1 MKSFSKKILA
11 SSVGLLMMGG
21 GCLQLTFAEVVSVLP
36 ALKSEAQAQ
45 QGYADGKLAKDANL
59 GALGNKSVIDTPFSV
74 TTYTAKT
81 IIDSQAATV
90 SEVLKNDP
98 SIRETTNSGHLNENV
113 QIRGFFVGFEDYNI
127 NGLYGMAPTGRIP
140 TDIIDSVTVL
150 KGPNAL
156 VAGMAPAGGVGGVV
170 MAQTKRAKQD
180 LTRVSASYEDD
191 GYYKSGFDVARRL
204 GDNNEFGVRVSS
216 SYGQGEHIV
225 EGMDD
230 TNATGVVA
238 LDYTTDKLKLNFDAY
253 AVRDKRDNGSPVMVS
268 MGTIGKVI
276 DAPSGDSNF
285 FQNIHGEQNSQY
297 VGASG
302 EYKFSPD
309 LKVFAGAGYNEK
321 EYAGHIFGTRM
332 IVTNAATGAA
342 SSQYYRVGYQEHAV
356 AANLGLEGKLE
367 TGAIQHTLGLRADYL
382 TRNYWQHYNNRAS
395 GFILPTNGFTTNL
408 YDPSVGAS
416 GQMPTAKPYIGPYAD
431 NRYVSYTLTD
441 QMSMLDDKLQVI
453 LGVRY
458 QDISTESLV
467 PYSRSTYNSDKV
479 SPSLGIVLKPFGE
492 DLSLYASYVEGLS
505 EGKTVDSTLN
515 DVNKGKTFAPYQTK
529 QYEVGTKYQTGSWL
543 NTLALYQIEKPDTMV
558 TVFAQ
563 ADVNGNTQI
572 TTDDAKTRSRGIELS
587 TAGQLTED
595 LSLMAN
601 LAYIDAE
608 YVKSGTASQVGNTVI
623 GTPDFTAGLGLDYKI
638 PVVEG
643 LSVNGRASYVS
654 EQYLD
659 STNKLELPDYTILD
673 VGARYKTKLGG
684 VNTTFLANVDN
695 VTNKKY
701 WEGVFNSYYA
711 TVGGARTYKLGVT
724 FDF

>member
-1 MKSFSKKILA
+1 MKTFSKKILT
-11 SSVGLLMMGG
+11 SSIGLLMMGG
-21 GCLQLTFAEVVSVLP
+21 GCLQLTFAEEVSVLP

-45 QGYADGKLAKDANL
+45 QQNYADGKLAKEAKL

-81 IIDSQAATV
+81 ISDTQAATV

-98 SIRETTNSGHLNENV
+98 SIRETTNSGHLNENI
-113 QIRGFFVGFEDYNI
+113 QIRGFSVGFEDYNM

-156 VAGMAPAGGVGGVV
+156 VAGMAPAGSVGGVV
-170 MAQTKRAKQD
+170 MAQTKRANQD

-204 GDNNEFGVRVSS
+204 GNNKEFGVRVGG
-216 SYGQGEHIV
+216 SYGQGEHIID
-225 EGMDD
+225 GMDD
-230 TNATGVVA
+230 TNSTGVVA

-268 MGTIGKVI
+268 MGTIKQVI
-276 DAPSGDSNF
+276 AAPSGDSNF
-285 FQNIHGEQNSQY
+285 FPNIHGEQSSQY
-297 VGASG
+297 LGASG

-309 LKVFAGAGYNEK
+309 LKVFGGAGYTEK
-321 EYAGHIFGTRM
+321 EYSGHIFGTRM
-332 IVTNAATGAA
+332 IVQNATTGAA

-356 AANLGLEGKLE
+356 AANLGLEGKFD

-382 TRNYWQHYNNRAS
+382 TRNYWQHSAATSNA
-395 GFILPTNGFTTNL
+395 FDTNL
-408 YDPSVGAS
+408 YDPIVDAS
-416 GQMPTAKPYIGPYAD
+416 EQMPTSYPTIVPYAD

-453 LGVRY
+453 LGARY
-458 QDISTESLV
+458 QDIDTKNLYKKTK
-467 PYSRSTYNSDKV
+467 YSSDKL
-479 SPSLGIVLKPFGE
+479 SPSLGLVVKPFGE
-492 DLSLYASYVEGLS
+492 DLSFYASYVEGLS
-505 EGKTVDSTLN
+505 EGVTVSDITYPTAT
-515 DVNKGKTFAPYQTK
+515 NKGETLAPYQTK
-529 QYEVGTKYQTGSWL
+529 QYELGTKYQVGSWL
-543 NTLALYQIEKPDTMV
+543 NTLALYQIEKPEVYQDTV
-558 TVFAQ
+558 TKAVK
-563 ADVNGNTQI
+563 
-572 TTDDAKTRSRGIELS
+572 DDAETRSRGIEFS

-643 LSVNGRASYVS
+643 MSVNARASYVS
-654 EQYLD
+654 EQYLNTD
-659 STNKLELPDYTILD
+659 NSLELPDYTILD
-673 VGARYKTKLGG
+673 LGAKYATKIGG
-684 VNTTFLANVDN
+684 VNTTFRANVNNLTDE
-695 VTNKKY
+695 KY
-701 WEGVFNSYYA
+701 WSGVFGSNYA
-711 TVGGARTYKLGVT
+711 ILGAGRTYKLGVT

>member
-21 GCLQLTFAEVVSVLP
+21 GCLQLAFAEEVSVLP
-36 ALKSEAQAQ
+36 ALKSEAQSQ

-81 IIDSQAATV
+81 MIDSQAATV

-268 MGTIGKVI
+268 MGTIKQVI
-276 DAPSGDSNF
+276 AAPSGDSNF
-285 FQNIHGEQNSQY
+285 FPNIHGEQNSQY

-309 LKVFAGAGYNEK
+309 LKVFGGAGYTEK
-321 EYAGHIFGTRM
+321 EYSGHIFGTRM
-332 IVTNAATGAA
+332 IVQNATTGAA

-356 AANLGLEGKLE
+356 AANLGLEGKFD

-382 TRNYWQHYNNRAS
+382 TRNYWQHSAATSNA
-395 GFILPTNGFTTNL
+395 FDTNL
-408 YDPSVGAS
+408 YNPIVDAS
-416 GQMPTAKPYIGPYAD
+416 EQMPTSYPTIVPYAD
-431 NRYVSYTLTD
+431 NRYISYTLTD

-453 LGVRY
+453 LGARY
-458 QDISTESLV
+458 QDIDTKNLYKKTK
-467 PYSRSTYNSDKV
+467 YSSDKL
-479 SPSLGIVLKPFGE
+479 SPSLGVVVKPFGE
-492 DLSLYASYVEGLS
+492 DLSFYASYVEGLS
-505 EGKTVDSTLN
+505 EGVTVSDITYPTATN
-515 DVNKGKTFAPYQTK
+515 QGTTFAPYQTK
-529 QYEVGTKYQTGSWL
+529 QYELGTKYQIGSWL
-543 NTLALYQIEKPDTMV
+543 NTLALYQIEKPEVYQDTISKAV
-558 TVFAQ
+558 K
-563 ADVNGNTQI
+563 
-572 TTDDAKTRSRGIELS
+572 DDAETRSRGIELS

-643 LSVNGRASYVS
+643 LSVNGRASYIS

-659 STNKLELPDYTILD
+659 TTNKLELPDYTIVDL
-673 VGARYKTKLGG
+673 GAKYATKIGG
-684 VNTTFLANVDN
+684 VNTIFRANVNNLTDE
-695 VTNKKY
+695 KY

>member
-1 MKSFSKKILA
+1 MKTFSKKILT
-11 SSVGLLMMGG
+11 SSIGLLMMGG
-21 GCLQLTFAEVVSVLP
+21 GCLQLTFAEEVSVLP

-45 QGYADGKLAKDANL
+45 QQNYADGKLAKEAKL

-81 IIDSQAATV
+81 ISDTQAATV

-98 SIRETTNSGHLNENV
+98 SIRETTNSGHLNENI
-113 QIRGFFVGFEDYNI
+113 QIRGFSVGFEDYNM

-156 VAGMAPAGGVGGVV
+156 VAGMAPAGSVGGVV
-170 MAQTKRAKQD
+170 MAQTKRANQD

-204 GDNNEFGVRVSS
+204 GNNKEFGVRVGG
-216 SYGQGEHIV
+216 SYGQGEHIID
-225 EGMDD
+225 GMDD
-230 TNATGVVA
+230 TNSTGVVA

-268 MGTIGKVI
+268 MGTIKQVI
-276 DAPSGDSNF
+276 AAPSGDSNF
-285 FQNIHGEQNSQY
+285 FPNIHGEQSSQY
-297 VGASG
+297 LGASG

-309 LKVFAGAGYNEK
+309 LKVFGGAGYTEK
-321 EYAGHIFGTRM
+321 EYSGHIFGTRM
-332 IVTNAATGAA
+332 IVQNATTGAA

-356 AANLGLEGKLE
+356 AANLGLEGKFD

-382 TRNYWQHYNNRAS
+382 TRNYWQHSAATSNAFN
-395 GFILPTNGFTTNL
+395 TNL
-408 YDPSVGAS
+408 YNPIVDAS
-416 GQMPTAKPYIGPYAD
+416 EQMPTSYPTIVPYAD

-453 LGVRY
+453 LGARY
-458 QDISTESLV
+458 QDIDTKNLYKKTK
-467 PYSRSTYNSDKV
+467 YSSDKL
-479 SPSLGIVLKPFGE
+479 SPSLGLVVKPFGE
-492 DLSLYASYVEGLS
+492 DLSFYASYVEGLS
-505 EGKTVDSTLN
+505 EGVTVSDITYPTAT
-515 DVNKGKTFAPYQTK
+515 NKGETLAPYQTK
-529 QYEVGTKYQTGSWL
+529 QYELGTKYQVGSWL
-543 NTLALYQIEKPDTMV
+543 NTLALYQIEKPEVYQDTV
-558 TVFAQ
+558 TKAVK
-563 ADVNGNTQI
+563 
-572 TTDDAKTRSRGIELS
+572 DDAETRSRGIEFS

-643 LSVNGRASYVS
+643 MSVNARASYVS
-654 EQYLD
+654 EQYLNTD
-659 STNKLELPDYTILD
+659 NSLELPDYTILD
-673 VGARYKTKLGG
+673 LGAKYATKIGG
-684 VNTTFLANVDN
+684 VNTTFRANVNNLTDE
-695 VTNKKY
+695 KY
-701 WEGVFNSYYA
+701 WSGVFGSNYA
-711 TVGGARTYKLGVT
+711 ILGAGRTYKLGVT

>member
-1 MKSFSKKILA
+1 MKTFSKKILT
-11 SSVGLLMMGG
+11 SSIGLLMMGG
-21 GCLQLTFAEVVSVLP
+21 GCLQLTFAEEVSVLP

-45 QGYADGKLAKDANL
+45 QQNYADGKLAKEAKL

-81 IIDSQAATV
+81 ISDTQAATV

-98 SIRETTNSGHLNENV
+98 SIRETTNSGHLNENI
-113 QIRGFFVGFEDYNI
+113 QIRGFSVGFEDYNM

-156 VAGMAPAGGVGGVV
+156 VAGMAPAGSVGGVV
-170 MAQTKRAKQD
+170 MAQTKRANQD

-204 GDNNEFGVRVSS
+204 GNNKEFGVRVGG
-216 SYGQGEHIV
+216 SYGQGEHIID
-225 EGMDD
+225 GMDD
-230 TNATGVVA
+230 TNSTGVVA

-268 MGTIGKVI
+268 MGTIKQVI
-276 DAPSGDSNF
+276 AAPSGDSNF
-285 FQNIHGEQNSQY
+285 FPNIHGEQSSQY
-297 VGASG
+297 LGASG

-309 LKVFAGAGYNEK
+309 LKVFGGAGYTEK
-321 EYAGHIFGTRM
+321 EYSGHIFGTRM
-332 IVTNAATGAA
+332 IVQNATTGAA

-356 AANLGLEGKLE
+356 AANLGLEGKFD

-382 TRNYWQHYNNRAS
+382 TRNYWQHSAATSNA
-395 GFILPTNGFTTNL
+395 FDTNL
-408 YDPSVGAS
+408 YDPIVDAS
-416 GQMPTAKPYIGPYAD
+416 EQMPTSYPTIVPYAD

-453 LGVRY
+453 LGARY
-458 QDISTESLV
+458 QDIDTKNLYKKTK
-467 PYSRSTYNSDKV
+467 YSSDKI
-479 SPSLGIVLKPFGE
+479 SPSLGLVVKPFGE
-492 DLSLYASYVEGLS
+492 DLSFYASYVEGLS
-505 EGKTVDSTLN
+505 EGVTVSDMTYPTAT
-515 DVNKGKTFAPYQTK
+515 NKGETLAPYQTK
-529 QYEVGTKYQTGSWL
+529 QYELGTKYQVGSWL
-543 NTLALYQIEKPDTMV
+543 NTLALYQIEKPEVYQDTV
-558 TVFAQ
+558 TKAVK
-563 ADVNGNTQI
+563 
-572 TTDDAKTRSRGIELS
+572 DDAETRSRGIEFS

-638 PVVEG
+638 PVVDG
-643 LSVNGRASYVS
+643 MSVNARASYVS
-654 EQYLD
+654 EQYLNTD
-659 STNKLELPDYTILD
+659 NSLELPDYTILD
-673 VGARYKTKLGG
+673 LGAKYATKIGG
-684 VNTTFLANVDN
+684 VNTTFRANVNNLTDE
-695 VTNKKY
+695 KY
-701 WEGVFNSYYA
+701 WSGVFGSNYA
-711 TVGGARTYKLGVT
+711 ILGAGRTYKLGVT

>member
-1 MKSFSKKILA
+1 MKTFSKKILA
-11 SSVGLLMMGG
+11 SSVGILMMGG
-21 GCLQLTFAEVVSVLP
+21 GCFQLAFAEEEVSILP

-45 QGYADGKLAKDANL
+45 QQNYADGKLAKEAKL

-81 IIDSQAATV
+81 ISDNQAATV

-98 SIRETTNSGHLNENV
+98 SIRETTNSGHLNENI
-113 QIRGFFVGFEDYNI
+113 QIRGFSVGFEDYNI

-156 VAGMAPAGGVGGVV
+156 VAGMAPAGSVGGVV
-170 MAQTKRAKQD
+170 MAQTKRANQD

-204 GDNNEFGVRVSS
+204 GNNKEFGVRVGG
-216 SYGQGEHIV
+216 SYGQGEHIID
-225 EGMDD
+225 GMDD
-230 TNATGVVA
+230 TNSTGVVA

-268 MGTIGKVI
+268 MGTIKQVI
-276 DAPSGDSNF
+276 AAPSGDSNF
-285 FQNIHGEQNSQY
+285 FPNIHGEQSSQY
-297 VGASG
+297 LGVSG

-309 LKVFAGAGYNEK
+309 LKVFGGAGYTEK
-321 EYAGHIFGTRM
+321 EYSGHIFGTRM
-332 IVTNAATGAA
+332 IVQNATTGAA

-356 AANLGLEGKLE
+356 AANLGLEGKFD

-382 TRNYWQHYNNRAS
+382 TRNYWQHSAATSNAFN
-395 GFILPTNGFTTNL
+395 TNL
-408 YDPSVGAS
+408 YNPIVDAS
-416 GQMPTAKPYIGPYAD
+416 EQMPTSYPTIVPYAD
-431 NRYVSYTLTD
+431 NRYVSYNLTD

-453 LGVRY
+453 LGARY
-458 QDISTESLV
+458 QDIDTQNLYKKTK
-467 PYSRSTYNSDKV
+467 YSSDKL
-479 SPSLGIVLKPFGE
+479 SPSLGLVVKPFGE
-492 DLSLYASYVEGLS
+492 DLSFYASYVEGLS
-505 EGKTVDSTLN
+505 EGVTVSDITYPTAT
-515 DVNKGKTFAPYQTK
+515 NKGETLAPYQTK
-529 QYEVGTKYQTGSWL
+529 QYELGTKYQVGSWL
-543 NTLALYQIEKPDTMV
+543 NTLALYQIEKPEVYQDTV
-558 TVFAQ
+558 TKAVK
-563 ADVNGNTQI
+563 
-572 TTDDAKTRSRGIELS
+572 DDAETRSRGIEFS

-623 GTPDFTAGLGLDYKI
+623 GTPDFTAGLGMDYKI
-638 PVVEG
+638 PVVDG
-643 LSVNGRASYVS
+643 LSVNARASYVS
-654 EQYLD
+654 EQYLNTD
-659 STNKLELPDYTILD
+659 NSLELPDYTILD
-673 VGARYKTKLGG
+673 LGAKYATKIGG

>member
-21 GCLQLTFAEVVSVLP
+21 GCLQLAFAEEVSVLP
-36 ALKSEAQAQ
+36 ALKSEAQSQ

-74 TTYTAKT
+74 TTYTVKT
-81 IIDSQAATV
+81 MIDSQAATV

-268 MGTIGKVI
+268 MGTIKQVI
-276 DAPSGDSNF
+276 AAPSGDSNF
-285 FQNIHGEQNSQY
+285 FPNIHGEQNSQY

-309 LKVFAGAGYNEK
+309 LKVFGGAGYTEK
-321 EYAGHIFGTRM
+321 EYSGHIFGTRM
-332 IVTNAATGAA
+332 IVQNATTGAA

-356 AANLGLEGKLE
+356 AANLGLEGKFD

-382 TRNYWQHYNNRAS
+382 TRNYWQHSAATSNA
-395 GFILPTNGFTTNL
+395 FDTNL
-408 YDPSVGAS
+408 YNPIVDAS
-416 GQMPTAKPYIGPYAD
+416 EQMPTSYPTIVPYAD
-431 NRYVSYTLTD
+431 NRYISYTLTD

-453 LGVRY
+453 LGARY
-458 QDISTESLV
+458 QDIDTKNLYKKTK
-467 PYSRSTYNSDKV
+467 YSSDKL
-479 SPSLGIVLKPFGE
+479 SPSLGVVVKP
-492 DLSLYASYVEGLS
+492 
-505 EGKTVDSTLN
+505 
-515 DVNKGKTFAPYQTK
+515 
-529 QYEVGTKYQTGSWL
+529 EVV
-543 NTLALYQIEKPDTMV
+543 PHV
-558 TVFAQ
+558 
-563 ADVNGNTQI
+563 
-572 TTDDAKTRSRGIELS
+572 
-587 TAGQLTED
+587 
-595 LSLMAN
+595 
-601 LAYIDAE
+601 
-608 YVKSGTASQVGNTVI
+608 
-623 GTPDFTAGLGLDYKI
+623 
-638 PVVEG
+638 
-643 LSVNGRASYVS
+643 
-654 EQYLD
+654 
-659 STNKLELPDYTILD
+659 
-673 VGARYKTKLGG
+673 
-684 VNTTFLANVDN
+684 
-695 VTNKKY
+695 
-701 WEGVFNSYYA
+701 
-711 TVGGARTYKLGVT
+711 
-724 FDF
+724 

>member
-1 MKSFSKKILA
+1 
-11 SSVGLLMMGG
+11 MMGG
-21 GCLQLTFAEVVSVLP
+21 GCLQLAFAEEVSVLP
-36 ALKSEAQAQ
+36 ALKSEAQSQ

-74 TTYTAKT
+74 TTYTVKT
-81 IIDSQAATV
+81 MIDSQAATV

-268 MGTIGKVI
+268 MGTIKQVI
-276 DAPSGDSNF
+276 AAPSGDSNF
-285 FQNIHGEQNSQY
+285 FPNIHGEQNSQY

-309 LKVFAGAGYNEK
+309 LKVFGGAGYTEK
-321 EYAGHIFGTRM
+321 EYSGHIFGTRM
-332 IVTNAATGAA
+332 IVQNATTGAA

-356 AANLGLEGKLE
+356 AANLGLEGKFD

-382 TRNYWQHYNNRAS
+382 TRNYWQHSAATSNA
-395 GFILPTNGFTTNL
+395 FDTNL
-408 YDPSVGAS
+408 YNPIVDAS
-416 GQMPTAKPYIGPYAD
+416 EQMPTSYPTIVPYAD
-431 NRYVSYTLTD
+431 NRYISYTLTD

-453 LGVRY
+453 LGARY
-458 QDISTESLV
+458 QDIDTKNLYKKTK
-467 PYSRSTYNSDKV
+467 YSSDKL
-479 SPSLGIVLKPFGE
+479 SPSLGVVVKPFGE
-492 DLSLYASYVEGLS
+492 DLSFYASYVEGLS
-505 EGKTVDSTLN
+505 EGVTVSDITYPTATN
-515 DVNKGKTFAPYQTK
+515 QGTTFAPYQTK
-529 QYEVGTKYQTGSWL
+529 QYELGTKYQIGSWL
-543 NTLALYQIEKPDTMV
+543 NTLALYQIEKPEVYQDTSSKAV
-558 TVFAQ
+558 K
-563 ADVNGNTQI
+563 
-572 TTDDAKTRSRGIELS
+572 DDAETRSRGIELS

-643 LSVNGRASYVS
+643 LSVNGRASYIS

-659 STNKLELPDYTILD
+659 TTNKLELPDYTIVDL
-673 VGARYKTKLGG
+673 GAKYATKIGG
-684 VNTTFLANVDN
+684 VNTIFRANVNNLTDE
-695 VTNKKY
+695 KY
-701 WEGVFNSYYA
+701 WSGVFGNNYA
-711 TVGGARTYKLGVT
+711 ILGAGRTYKLGVT

>member
-21 GCLQLTFAEVVSVLP
+21 GCLQLAFAEEVSVLP
-36 ALKSEAQAQ
+36 ALKSEAQSQ

-74 TTYTAKT
+74 TTYTVKT
-81 IIDSQAATV
+81 MIDSQAATV

-268 MGTIGKVI
+268 MGTIKQVI
-276 DAPSGDSNF
+276 AAPSGDSNF
-285 FQNIHGEQNSQY
+285 FPNIHGEQNSQY

-309 LKVFAGAGYNEK
+309 LKVFGGAGYTEK
-321 EYAGHIFGTRM
+321 EYSGHIFGTRM
-332 IVTNAATGAA
+332 IVQNATTGAA

-356 AANLGLEGKLE
+356 AANLGLEGKFD

-382 TRNYWQHYNNRAS
+382 TRNYWQHSAATSNA
-395 GFILPTNGFTTNL
+395 FDTNL
-408 YDPSVGAS
+408 YNPIVDAS
-416 GQMPTAKPYIGPYAD
+416 EQMPTSYPTIVPYAD
-431 NRYVSYTLTD
+431 NRYISYTLTD

-453 LGVRY
+453 LGARY
-458 QDISTESLV
+458 QDIDTKNLYKKTK
-467 PYSRSTYNSDKV
+467 YSSDKL
-479 SPSLGIVLKPFGE
+479 SPSLGVVVKPFGE
-492 DLSLYASYVEGLS
+492 DLSFYASYVEGLS
-505 EGKTVDSTLN
+505 EGVTVSDITYPTATN
-515 DVNKGKTFAPYQTK
+515 QGTTFAPYQTK
-529 QYEVGTKYQTGSWL
+529 QYELGTKYQIGSWL
-543 NTLALYQIEKPDTMV
+543 NTLALYQIEKPEVYQDTISKAV
-558 TVFAQ
+558 K
-563 ADVNGNTQI
+563 
-572 TTDDAKTRSRGIELS
+572 DDAETRSRGIELS

-643 LSVNGRASYVS
+643 LSVNGRASYIS

-659 STNKLELPDYTILD
+659 TTNKLELPDYTIVDL
-673 VGARYKTKLGG
+673 GAKYATKIGG
-684 VNTTFLANVDN
+684 VNTIFRANVNNLTDE
-695 VTNKKY
+695 KY
-701 WEGVFNSYYA
+701 WSGVFGNNYA
-711 TVGGARTYKLGVT
+711 ILGAGRTYKLGVT

>member
-1 MKSFSKKILA
+1 MKTFSKKILA
-11 SSVGLLMMGG
+11 SSVGILMMGG
-21 GCLQLTFAEVVSVLP
+21 GCFQLAFAEEEVSILP

-45 QGYADGKLAKDANL
+45 QQNYADGKLAKEAKL

-81 IIDSQAATV
+81 ISDNQAATV

-98 SIRETTNSGHLNENV
+98 SIRETTNSGHLNENI
-113 QIRGFFVGFEDYNI
+113 QIRGFSVGFEDYNI

-156 VAGMAPAGGVGGVV
+156 VAGMAPAGSVGGVV
-170 MAQTKRAKQD
+170 MAQTKRANQD

-204 GDNNEFGVRVSS
+204 GNNKEFGVRVGG
-216 SYGQGEHIV
+216 SYGQGEHIID
-225 EGMDD
+225 GMDD
-230 TNATGVVA
+230 TNSTGVVA

-268 MGTIGKVI
+268 MGTIKQVI
-276 DAPSGDSNF
+276 AAPSGDSNF
-285 FQNIHGEQNSQY
+285 FPNIHGEQSSQY
-297 VGASG
+297 LGVSG

-309 LKVFAGAGYNEK
+309 LKVFGGAGYTEK
-321 EYAGHIFGTRM
+321 EYSGHIFGTRM
-332 IVTNAATGAA
+332 IVQNATTGAA

-356 AANLGLEGKLE
+356 AANLGLEGKFD

-382 TRNYWQHYNNRAS
+382 TRNYWQHSAATSNAFN
-395 GFILPTNGFTTNL
+395 TNL
-408 YDPSVGAS
+408 YNPIVDAS
-416 GQMPTAKPYIGPYAD
+416 EQMPTSYPTIVPYAD

-453 LGVRY
+453 LGARY
-458 QDISTESLV
+458 QDIDTKNLYKKTK
-467 PYSRSTYNSDKV
+467 YSSDKL
-479 SPSLGIVLKPFGE
+479 SPSLGLVVKPFGE
-492 DLSLYASYVEGLS
+492 DLSFYASYVEGLS
-505 EGKTVDSTLN
+505 EGVTVSDITYPTAT
-515 DVNKGKTFAPYQTK
+515 NKGETLAPYQTK
-529 QYEVGTKYQTGSWL
+529 QYELGTKYQVGSWL
-543 NTLALYQIEKPDTMV
+543 NTLALYQIEKPEVYQDTV
-558 TVFAQ
+558 TKAVK
-563 ADVNGNTQI
+563 
-572 TTDDAKTRSRGIELS
+572 DDAETRSRGIEFS

-623 GTPDFTAGLGLDYKI
+623 GTPDFTAGLGMDYKI
-638 PVVEG
+638 PVVDG
-643 LSVNGRASYVS
+643 LSVNARASYVS
-654 EQYLD
+654 EQYLNTD
-659 STNKLELPDYTILD
+659 NSLELPDYTILD
-673 VGARYKTKLGG
+673 LGAKYATKIGG
-684 VNTTFLANVDN
+684 VNTTFRANVNNLTDE
-695 VTNKKY
+695 KY
-701 WEGVFNSYYA
+701 WSGVFGSNYA
-711 TVGGARTYKLGVT
+711 ILGAGRTYKLGVT

>member
-1 MKSFSKKILA
+1 
-11 SSVGLLMMGG
+11 MMGG
-21 GCLQLTFAEVVSVLP
+21 GCLQLTFAEEVSVLP

-45 QGYADGKLAKDANL
+45 QQNYADGKLAKEAKL

-81 IIDSQAATV
+81 ISDTQAATV

-98 SIRETTNSGHLNENV
+98 SIRETTNSGHLNENI
-113 QIRGFFVGFEDYNI
+113 QIRGFSVGFEDYNM

-156 VAGMAPAGGVGGVV
+156 VAGMAPAGSVGGVV
-170 MAQTKRAKQD
+170 MAQTKRANQD

-204 GDNNEFGVRVSS
+204 GNNKEFGVRVGG
-216 SYGQGEHIV
+216 SYGQGEHIID
-225 EGMDD
+225 GMDD
-230 TNATGVVA
+230 TNSTGVVA

-268 MGTIGKVI
+268 MGTIKQVI
-276 DAPSGDSNF
+276 AAPSGDSNF
-285 FQNIHGEQNSQY
+285 FPNIHGEQSSQY
-297 VGASG
+297 LGASG

-309 LKVFAGAGYNEK
+309 LKVFGGAGYTEK
-321 EYAGHIFGTRM
+321 EFSGHIHGTRM
-332 IVTNAATGAA
+332 IVQNATTGAA

-356 AANLGLEGKLE
+356 AANLGLEGKFD

-382 TRNYWQHYNNRAS
+382 TRNYWQHSAATSNA
-395 GFILPTNGFTTNL
+395 FDTNL
-408 YDPSVGAS
+408 YDPIVDAS
-416 GQMPTAKPYIGPYAD
+416 EQMPTSYPTIVPYAD

-453 LGVRY
+453 LGARY
-458 QDISTESLV
+458 QDIDTKNLYKKTK
-467 PYSRSTYNSDKV
+467 YSSDKI
-479 SPSLGIVLKPFGE
+479 SPSLGLVVKPFGE
-492 DLSLYASYVEGLS
+492 DLSFYASYVEGLS
-505 EGKTVDSTLN
+505 EGVTVSDITYPTAT
-515 DVNKGKTFAPYQTK
+515 NKGETLAPYQTK
-529 QYEVGTKYQTGSWL
+529 QYELGTKYQVGSWL
-543 NTLALYQIEKPDTMV
+543 NTLALYQIEKPEVYQDTV
-558 TVFAQ
+558 TKAVK
-563 ADVNGNTQI
+563 
-572 TTDDAKTRSRGIELS
+572 DDAETRSRGIEFS

-638 PVVEG
+638 PVVDG
-643 LSVNGRASYVS
+643 MSVNARASYVS
-654 EQYLD
+654 EQYLNTD
-659 STNKLELPDYTILD
+659 NSLELPDYTILD
-673 VGARYKTKLGG
+673 LGAKYATKIGG
-684 VNTTFLANVDN
+684 VNTTFRANVNNLTDE
-695 VTNKKY
+695 KY
-701 WEGVFNSYYA
+701 WSGVFGSNYA
-711 TVGGARTYKLGVT
+711 ILGAGRTYKLCVT

>member
-1 MKSFSKKILA
+1 MKTFSKKILT
-11 SSVGLLMMGG
+11 SSIGLLMMGG
-21 GCLQLTFAEVVSVLP
+21 GCLQLTFAEEVSVLP

-45 QGYADGKLAKDANL
+45 QQNYADGKLAKEAKL

-81 IIDSQAATV
+81 ISDTQAATV

-98 SIRETTNSGHLNENV
+98 SIRETTNSGHLNENI
-113 QIRGFFVGFEDYNI
+113 QIRGFSVGFEDYNM

-156 VAGMAPAGGVGGVV
+156 VAGMAPAGSVGGVV
-170 MAQTKRAKQD
+170 MAQTKRANQD

-204 GDNNEFGVRVSS
+204 GNNKEFGVRVGG
-216 SYGQGEHIV
+216 SYGQGEHIID
-225 EGMDD
+225 GMDD
-230 TNATGVVA
+230 TNSTGVVA

-268 MGTIGKVI
+268 MGTIKQVI
-276 DAPSGDSNF
+276 AAPSGDSNF
-285 FQNIHGEQNSQY
+285 FPNIHGEQSSQY
-297 VGASG
+297 LGASG

-309 LKVFAGAGYNEK
+309 LKVFGGAGYTEK
-321 EYAGHIFGTRM
+321 EFSGHIFGTRM
-332 IVTNAATGAA
+332 IVQNATTGAA

-356 AANLGLEGKLE
+356 AANLGLEGKFD

-382 TRNYWQHYNNRAS
+382 TRNYWQHSAATSNA
-395 GFILPTNGFTTNL
+395 FDTNL
-408 YDPSVGAS
+408 YDPIVDAS
-416 GQMPTAKPYIGPYAD
+416 EQMPTSYPTIVPYAD

-453 LGVRY
+453 LGARY
-458 QDISTESLV
+458 QDIDTKNLYKKTK
-467 PYSRSTYNSDKV
+467 YSSDKL
-479 SPSLGIVLKPFGE
+479 SPSLGLVVKPFGE
-492 DLSLYASYVEGLS
+492 DLSFYASYVEGLS
-505 EGKTVDSTLN
+505 EGVTVSDITYPTAT
-515 DVNKGKTFAPYQTK
+515 NKGETLAPYQTK
-529 QYEVGTKYQTGSWL
+529 QYELGTKYQVGSWL
-543 NTLALYQIEKPDTMV
+543 NTLALYQIEKPEVYQDTV
-558 TVFAQ
+558 TKAVK
-563 ADVNGNTQI
+563 
-572 TTDDAKTRSRGIELS
+572 DDAETRSRGIEFS

-643 LSVNGRASYVS
+643 MSVNARASYVS
-654 EQYLD
+654 EQYLNTD
-659 STNKLELPDYTILD
+659 NSLELPDYTILD
-673 VGARYKTKLGG
+673 LGAKYATKIGG
-684 VNTTFLANVDN
+684 VNTTFRANVNNLTDE
-695 VTNKKY
+695 KY
-701 WEGVFNSYYA
+701 WSGVFGSNYA
-711 TVGGARTYKLGVT
+711 ILGAGRTYKLGVT

>member
-1 MKSFSKKILA
+1 
-11 SSVGLLMMGG
+11 MMGG
-21 GCLQLTFAEVVSVLP
+21 GCLQLTFAEEVSVLP

-45 QGYADGKLAKDANL
+45 QQNYADGKLAKEAKL

-81 IIDSQAATV
+81 ISDTQAATV

-98 SIRETTNSGHLNENV
+98 SIRETTNSGHLNENI
-113 QIRGFFVGFEDYNI
+113 QIRGFSVGFEDYNM

-156 VAGMAPAGGVGGVV
+156 VAGMAPAGSVGGVV
-170 MAQTKRAKQD
+170 MAQTKRANQD

-204 GDNNEFGVRVSS
+204 GNNKEFGVRVGG
-216 SYGQGEHIV
+216 SYGQGEHIID
-225 EGMDD
+225 GMDD
-230 TNATGVVA
+230 TNSTGVVA

-268 MGTIGKVI
+268 MGTIKQVI
-276 DAPSGDSNF
+276 AAPSGDSNF
-285 FQNIHGEQNSQY
+285 FPNIHGEQSSQY
-297 VGASG
+297 LGASG

-309 LKVFAGAGYNEK
+309 LKVFGGAGYTEK
-321 EYAGHIFGTRM
+321 EFSGHIHGTRM
-332 IVTNAATGAA
+332 IVQNATTGAA

-356 AANLGLEGKLE
+356 AANLGLEGKFD

-382 TRNYWQHYNNRAS
+382 TRNYWQHSAATSNA
-395 GFILPTNGFTTNL
+395 FDTNL
-408 YDPSVGAS
+408 YDPIVDAS
-416 GQMPTAKPYIGPYAD
+416 EQMPTSYPTIVPYAD

-453 LGVRY
+453 LGARY
-458 QDISTESLV
+458 QDIDTKNLYKKTK
-467 PYSRSTYNSDKV
+467 YSSDKI
-479 SPSLGIVLKPFGE
+479 SPSLGLVVKPFGE
-492 DLSLYASYVEGLS
+492 DLSFYASYVEGLS
-505 EGKTVDSTLN
+505 EGVTVSDITYPTAT
-515 DVNKGKTFAPYQTK
+515 NKGETLAPYQTK
-529 QYEVGTKYQTGSWL
+529 QYELGTKYQVGSWL
-543 NTLALYQIEKPDTMV
+543 NTLALYQIEKPEVYQDTV
-558 TVFAQ
+558 TKAVK
-563 ADVNGNTQI
+563 
-572 TTDDAKTRSRGIELS
+572 DDAETRSRGIEFS

-643 LSVNGRASYVS
+643 MSVNARASYVS
-654 EQYLD
+654 EQYLNTD
-659 STNKLELPDYTILD
+659 NSLELPDYTILD
-673 VGARYKTKLGG
+673 LGAKYATKIGG
-684 VNTTFLANVDN
+684 VNTTFRANVNNLTDE
-695 VTNKKY
+695 KY
-701 WEGVFNSYYA
+701 WSGVFGSNYA
-711 TVGGARTYKLGVT
+711 ILGAGRTYKLGVT

>member
-1 MKSFSKKILA
+1 MKTFSKKILT
-11 SSVGLLMMGG
+11 SSIGLLMMGG
-21 GCLQLTFAEVVSVLP
+21 GCLQLTFAEEVSILP
-36 ALKSEAQAQ
+36 ALKSEAQVQ
-45 QGYADGKLAKDANL
+45 QQNYADGKLAKEAKL

-81 IIDSQAATV
+81 ISDNQAATV

-98 SIRETTNSGHLNENV
+98 SIRETTNSGHLNENI
-113 QIRGFFVGFEDYNI
+113 QIRGFSVGFGDYNM

-156 VAGMAPAGGVGGVV
+156 VAGMAPAGSVGGVV
-170 MAQTKRAKQD
+170 MAQTKRANQD

-204 GDNNEFGVRVSS
+204 GNNKEFGVRVGG
-216 SYGQGEHIV
+216 SYGQGEHIID
-225 EGMDD
+225 GMDD
-230 TNATGVVA
+230 TNSTGVVA

-268 MGTIGKVI
+268 MGTIKQVI
-276 DAPSGDSNF
+276 AAPSGDSNF
-285 FQNIHGEQNSQY
+285 FPNIHGEQSSQY
-297 VGASG
+297 LGASG

-309 LKVFAGAGYNEK
+309 LKVFGGAGYTEK
-321 EYAGHIFGTRM
+321 EYSGHIFGTRM
-332 IVTNAATGAA
+332 IVQNATTGAA

-356 AANLGLEGKLE
+356 AANLGLEGKFD

-382 TRNYWQHYNNRAS
+382 TRNYWQHSAATSNA
-395 GFILPTNGFTTNL
+395 FDTNL
-408 YDPSVGAS
+408 YDPIVDAS
-416 GQMPTAKPYIGPYAD
+416 EQMPTSYPTIVPYAD

-453 LGVRY
+453 LGARY
-458 QDISTESLV
+458 QDIDTKNLYKKTK
-467 PYSRSTYNSDKV
+467 YSSDKI
-479 SPSLGIVLKPFGE
+479 SPSLGLVVKPFGE
-492 DLSLYASYVEGLS
+492 DLSFYASYVEGLS
-505 EGKTVDSTLN
+505 EGVTVSDITYPTAT
-515 DVNKGKTFAPYQTK
+515 NKGETLAPYQTK
-529 QYEVGTKYQTGSWL
+529 QYELGTKYQVGSWL
-543 NTLALYQIEKPDTMV
+543 NTLALYQIEKPEVYQDTV
-558 TVFAQ
+558 TKAVK
-563 ADVNGNTQI
+563 
-572 TTDDAKTRSRGIELS
+572 DDAETRSRGIEFS

-643 LSVNGRASYVS
+643 MSVNARASYVS
-654 EQYLD
+654 EQYLNTD
-659 STNKLELPDYTILD
+659 NSLELPDYTILD
-673 VGARYKTKLGG
+673 LGAKYATKIGG
-684 VNTTFLANVDN
+684 VNTTFRANVNNLTDE
-695 VTNKKY
+695 KY
-701 WEGVFNSYYA
+701 WSGVFGSNYA
-711 TVGGARTYKLGVT
+711 ILGAGRTYKLGVT

>member
-1 MKSFSKKILA
+1 MKTFSKKILT
-11 SSVGLLMMGG
+11 SSIGLLMMGG
-21 GCLQLTFAEVVSVLP
+21 GCLQLTFAEEVSVLP

-45 QGYADGKLAKDANL
+45 QQNYADGKLAKEAKL

-81 IIDSQAATV
+81 ISDTQAATV

-98 SIRETTNSGHLNENV
+98 SIRETTNSGHLNENI
-113 QIRGFFVGFEDYNI
+113 QIRGFSVGFEDYNM

-156 VAGMAPAGGVGGVV
+156 VAGMAPAGSVGGVV
-170 MAQTKRAKQD
+170 MAQTKRANQD

-204 GDNNEFGVRVSS
+204 GNNKEFGVRVGG
-216 SYGQGEHIV
+216 SYGQGEHIID
-225 EGMDD
+225 GMDD
-230 TNATGVVA
+230 TNSTGVVA

-268 MGTIGKVI
+268 MGTIKQVI
-276 DAPSGDSNF
+276 AAPSGDSNF
-285 FQNIHGEQNSQY
+285 FPNIHGEQSSQY
-297 VGASG
+297 LGASG

-309 LKVFAGAGYNEK
+309 LKVFGGAGYTEK
-321 EYAGHIFGTRM
+321 EFSGHIHGTRM
-332 IVTNAATGAA
+332 IVQNATTGAA

-356 AANLGLEGKLE
+356 AANLGLEGKFD

-382 TRNYWQHYNNRAS
+382 TRNYWQHSAATSNA
-395 GFILPTNGFTTNL
+395 FDTNL
-408 YDPSVGAS
+408 YNPIVDAS
-416 GQMPTAKPYIGPYAD
+416 EQMPTSYPTIVPYAD
-431 NRYVSYTLTD
+431 NRYISYTLTD

-643 LSVNGRASYVS
+643 MSVNARASYVS
-654 EQYLD
+654 EQYLNTD
-659 STNKLELPDYTILD
+659 NSLELPDYTILD
-673 VGARYKTKLGG
+673 LGAKYATKIGG
-684 VNTTFLANVDN
+684 VNTTFRANVNNLTDE
-695 VTNKKY
+695 KY
-701 WEGVFNSYYA
+701 WSGVFGSNYA
-711 TVGGARTYKLGVT
+711 ILGAGRTYKLGVT

>member
-21 GCLQLTFAEVVSVLP
+21 GCLQLTFAEEVSVLP

-74 TTYTAKT
+74 TTYTVKT
-81 IIDSQAATV
+81 MIDSQAATV

-113 QIRGFFVGFEDYNI
+113 QIRGFSVGFEDYNI

-156 VAGMAPAGGVGGVV
+156 VAGMAPAGSVGGVV
-170 MAQTKRAKQD
+170 MAQTKRANQD

-204 GDNNEFGVRVSS
+204 GNNKEFGVRVGG
-216 SYGQGEHIV
+216 SYGQGEHIID
-225 EGMDD
+225 GMDD
-230 TNATGVVA
+230 TNSTGVVA

-268 MGTIGKVI
+268 MGTIKQVI
-276 DAPSGDSNF
+276 AAPSGDSNF
-285 FQNIHGEQNSQY
+285 FPNIHGEQSSQY
-297 VGASG
+297 LGASG

-309 LKVFAGAGYNEK
+309 LKVFGGAGYTEK
-321 EYAGHIFGTRM
+321 EFSGHIHGTRM
-332 IVTNAATGAA
+332 IVQNATTGAA

-356 AANLGLEGKLE
+356 AANLGLEGKFD

-382 TRNYWQHYNNRAS
+382 TRNYWQHSAATSNA
-395 GFILPTNGFTTNL
+395 FDTNL
-408 YDPSVGAS
+408 YDPIVDAS
-416 GQMPTAKPYIGPYAD
+416 EQMPTSYPTIVPYAD

-453 LGVRY
+453 LGARY
-458 QDISTESLV
+458 QDIDTKNLYKKTK
-467 PYSRSTYNSDKV
+467 YSSDKI
-479 SPSLGIVLKPFGE
+479 SPSLGLVVKPFGE
-492 DLSLYASYVEGLS
+492 DLSFYASYVEGLS
-505 EGKTVDSTLN
+505 EGVTVSDITYPTAT
-515 DVNKGKTFAPYQTK
+515 NKGETLAPYQTK
-529 QYEVGTKYQTGSWL
+529 QYELGTKYQVGSWL
-543 NTLALYQIEKPDTMV
+543 NTLALYQIEKPEVYQDTV
-558 TVFAQ
+558 TKAVK
-563 ADVNGNTQI
+563 
-572 TTDDAKTRSRGIELS
+572 DDAETRSRGIEFS

-643 LSVNGRASYVS
+643 MSVNARASYVS
-654 EQYLD
+654 EQYLNTD
-659 STNKLELPDYTILD
+659 NSLELPDYTILD
-673 VGARYKTKLGG
+673 LGAKYATKIGG
-684 VNTTFLANVDN
+684 VNTTFRANVNNLTDE
-695 VTNKKY
+695 KY
-701 WEGVFNSYYA
+701 WSGVFGSNIA
-711 TVGGARTYKLGVT
+711 ILGAGRTYKLGVT

>member
-1 MKSFSKKILA
+1 
-11 SSVGLLMMGG
+11 MMGG
-21 GCLQLTFAEVVSVLP
+21 GCFQLAFAEEEVSILP

-45 QGYADGKLAKDANL
+45 QQNYADGKLAKEAKL

-81 IIDSQAATV
+81 ISDNQAATV

-98 SIRETTNSGHLNENV
+98 SIRETTNSGHLNENI
-113 QIRGFFVGFEDYNI
+113 QIRGFSVGFEDYNI

-156 VAGMAPAGGVGGVV
+156 VAGMAPAGSVGGVV
-170 MAQTKRAKQD
+170 MAQTKRANQD

-204 GDNNEFGVRVSS
+204 GNNKEFGVRVGG
-216 SYGQGEHIV
+216 SYGQGEHIID
-225 EGMDD
+225 GMDD
-230 TNATGVVA
+230 TNSTGVVA

-268 MGTIGKVI
+268 MGTIKQVI
-276 DAPSGDSNF
+276 AAPSGDSNF
-285 FQNIHGEQNSQY
+285 FPNIHGEQSSQY
-297 VGASG
+297 LGVSG

-309 LKVFAGAGYNEK
+309 LKVFGGAGYTEK
-321 EYAGHIFGTRM
+321 EYSGHIFGTRM
-332 IVTNAATGAA
+332 IVQNATTGAA

-356 AANLGLEGKLE
+356 AANLGLEGKFD

-382 TRNYWQHYNNRAS
+382 TRNYWQHSAATSNAFN
-395 GFILPTNGFTTNL
+395 TNL
-408 YDPSVGAS
+408 YNPIVDAS
-416 GQMPTAKPYIGPYAD
+416 EQMPTSYPTIVPYAD

-453 LGVRY
+453 LGARY
-458 QDISTESLV
+458 QDIDTKNLYKKTK
-467 PYSRSTYNSDKV
+467 YSSDKL
-479 SPSLGIVLKPFGE
+479 SPSLGLVVKPFGE
-492 DLSLYASYVEGLS
+492 DLSFYASYVEGLS
-505 EGKTVDSTLN
+505 EGVTVSDITYPTAT
-515 DVNKGKTFAPYQTK
+515 NKGETLAPYQTK
-529 QYEVGTKYQTGSWL
+529 QYELGTKYQVGSWL
-543 NTLALYQIEKPDTMV
+543 NTLALYQIEKPEVYQDTV
-558 TVFAQ
+558 TKAVK
-563 ADVNGNTQI
+563 
-572 TTDDAKTRSRGIELS
+572 DDAETRSRGIEFS

-623 GTPDFTAGLGLDYKI
+623 GTPDFTAGLGMDYKI
-638 PVVEG
+638 PVVDG
-643 LSVNGRASYVS
+643 LSVNARASYVS
-654 EQYLD
+654 EQYLNTD
-659 STNKLELPDYTILD
+659 NSLELPDYTILD
-673 VGARYKTKLGG
+673 LGAKYATKIGG
-684 VNTTFLANVDN
+684 VNTTFRANVNNLTDE
-695 VTNKKY
+695 KY
-701 WEGVFNSYYA
+701 WSGVFGSNYA
-711 TVGGARTYKLGVT
+711 ILGAGRTYKLGVT

>member
-1 MKSFSKKILA
+1 MKTFSKKILA
-11 SSVGLLMMGG
+11 SSVAILMMGG
-21 GCLQLTFAEVVSVLP
+21 GCFQLAFAEEEVSILP

-45 QGYADGKLAKDANL
+45 QQNYADGKLAKEAKL

-81 IIDSQAATV
+81 ISDNQAATV

-98 SIRETTNSGHLNENV
+98 SIRETTNSGHLNENI
-113 QIRGFFVGFEDYNI
+113 QIRGFSVGFGDYNM
-127 NGLYGMAPTGRIP
+127 NGLYDMAPTGRIP

-156 VAGMAPAGGVGGVV
+156 VAGMAPAGSVGGVV
-170 MAQTKRAKQD
+170 MAQTKRANQD

-204 GDNNEFGVRVSS
+204 GNNKEFGVRVGG
-216 SYGQGEHIV
+216 SYGQGEHIID
-225 EGMDD
+225 GMDD
-230 TNATGVVA
+230 TNSTGVVA

-268 MGTIGKVI
+268 MGTIKQVI
-276 DAPSGDSNF
+276 AAPSGDSNF
-285 FQNIHGEQNSQY
+285 FPNIHGEQSSQY
-297 VGASG
+297 LGASG

-309 LKVFAGAGYNEK
+309 LKVFGGAGYTEK
-321 EYAGHIFGTRM
+321 EFSGHIFGTRM
-332 IVTNAATGAA
+332 IVQNATTGAA

-356 AANLGLEGKLE
+356 AANLGLEGKFD

-382 TRNYWQHYNNRAS
+382 TRNYWQHSAATSNA
-395 GFILPTNGFTTNL
+395 FDTNL
-408 YDPSVGAS
+408 YDPIVDAS
-416 GQMPTAKPYIGPYAD
+416 EQMPTSYPTIVPYAD

-453 LGVRY
+453 LGARY
-458 QDISTESLV
+458 QDIDTKNLYKKTK
-467 PYSRSTYNSDKV
+467 YSSDKI
-479 SPSLGIVLKPFGE
+479 SPSLGLVVKPFGE
-492 DLSLYASYVEGLS
+492 DLSFYASYVEGLS
-505 EGKTVDSTLN
+505 EGVTVSDITYPTAT
-515 DVNKGKTFAPYQTK
+515 NKGETLAPYQTK
-529 QYEVGTKYQTGSWL
+529 QYELGTKYQVGSWL
-543 NTLALYQIEKPDTMV
+543 NTLALYQIEKPEVYQDTV
-558 TVFAQ
+558 TKAVK
-563 ADVNGNTQI
+563 
-572 TTDDAKTRSRGIELS
+572 DDAETRSRGIEFS

-643 LSVNGRASYVS
+643 MSVNARASYVS
-654 EQYLD
+654 EQYLNTD
-659 STNKLELPDYTILD
+659 NSLELPDYTILD
-673 VGARYKTKLGG
+673 LGAKYATKIGG
-684 VNTTFLANVDN
+684 VNTTFRANVNNLTDE
-695 VTNKKY
+695 KY
-701 WEGVFNSYYA
+701 WSGVFGSNYA
-711 TVGGARTYKLGVT
+711 ILGAGRTYKLGVT

>member
-1 MKSFSKKILA
+1 
-11 SSVGLLMMGG
+11 MMGG
-21 GCLQLTFAEVVSVLP
+21 GCLQLTFAEEVSVLP
-36 ALKSEAQAQ
+36 AIKSEAQAQ
-45 QGYADGKLAKDANL
+45 QQNYADGKLAKEAKL

-81 IIDSQAATV
+81 ISDTQAATV

-98 SIRETTNSGHLNENV
+98 SIRETTNSGHLNENI
-113 QIRGFFVGFEDYNI
+113 QIRGFSVGFEDYNM

-156 VAGMAPAGGVGGVV
+156 VAGMAPAGSVGGVV
-170 MAQTKRAKQD
+170 MAQTKRANQD

-204 GDNNEFGVRVSS
+204 GNNKEFGVRVGG
-216 SYGQGEHIV
+216 SYGQGEHIID
-225 EGMDD
+225 GMDD
-230 TNATGVVA
+230 TNSTGVVA

-268 MGTIGKVI
+268 MGTIKQVI
-276 DAPSGDSNF
+276 AAPSGDSNF
-285 FQNIHGEQNSQY
+285 FPNIHGEQSSQY
-297 VGASG
+297 LGASG

-309 LKVFAGAGYNEK
+309 LKVFGGAGYTEK
-321 EYAGHIFGTRM
+321 EYSGHIFGTRM
-332 IVTNAATGAA
+332 IVQNATTGAA

-356 AANLGLEGKLE
+356 AANLGLEGKFD

-382 TRNYWQHYNNRAS
+382 TRNYWQHSAATSNP
-395 GFILPTNGFTTNL
+395 FDTNL
-408 YDPSVGAS
+408 YDPIVDAS
-416 GQMPTAKPYIGPYAD
+416 EQMPTSYPTIVPYAD

-453 LGVRY
+453 LGARY
-458 QDISTESLV
+458 QDIDTKNLYKKTK
-467 PYSRSTYNSDKV
+467 YSSDKL
-479 SPSLGIVLKPFGE
+479 SPSLGLVVKPFGE
-492 DLSLYASYVEGLS
+492 DLSFYASYVEGLS
-505 EGKTVDSTLN
+505 EGVTVSDITYPTAT
-515 DVNKGKTFAPYQTK
+515 NKGETLAPYQTK
-529 QYEVGTKYQTGSWL
+529 QYELGTKYQVGSWL
-543 NTLALYQIEKPDTMV
+543 NTLALYQIEKPEVYQDTV
-558 TVFAQ
+558 TKAVK
-563 ADVNGNTQI
+563 
-572 TTDDAKTRSRGIELS
+572 DDAETRSRGIEFS

-643 LSVNGRASYVS
+643 MSVNARASYVS
-654 EQYLD
+654 EQYLNTD
-659 STNKLELPDYTILD
+659 NSLELPDYTILD
-673 VGARYKTKLGG
+673 LGAKYATKIGG
-684 VNTTFLANVDN
+684 VNTTFRANVNNLTDE
-695 VTNKKY
+695 KY
-701 WEGVFNSYYA
+701 WSGVFGSNYA
-711 TVGGARTYKLGVT
+711 ILGAGRTYKFGVT

>member
-1 MKSFSKKILA
+1 
-11 SSVGLLMMGG
+11 MMGG
-21 GCLQLTFAEVVSVLP
+21 GCLQLTFAEEVSVLP

-45 QGYADGKLAKDANL
+45 QQNYADGKLAKEAKL

-81 IIDSQAATV
+81 ISDTQAATV

-98 SIRETTNSGHLNENV
+98 SIRETTNSGHLNENI
-113 QIRGFFVGFEDYNI
+113 QIRGFSVGFEDYNM

-156 VAGMAPAGGVGGVV
+156 VAGMAPAGSVGGVV
-170 MAQTKRAKQD
+170 MAQTKRANQD

-204 GDNNEFGVRVSS
+204 GNNKEFGVRVGG
-216 SYGQGEHIV
+216 SYGQGEHIID
-225 EGMDD
+225 GMDD
-230 TNATGVVA
+230 TNSTGVVA

-268 MGTIGKVI
+268 MGTIKQVI
-276 DAPSGDSNF
+276 AAPSGDSNF
-285 FQNIHGEQNSQY
+285 FPNIHGEQSSQY
-297 VGASG
+297 LGASG

-309 LKVFAGAGYNEK
+309 LKVFGGAGYTEK
-321 EYAGHIFGTRM
+321 EYSGHIFGTRM
-332 IVTNAATGAA
+332 IVQNATTGAA

-356 AANLGLEGKLE
+356 AANLGLEGKFD

-382 TRNYWQHYNNRAS
+382 TRNYWQHSAATSNA
-395 GFILPTNGFTTNL
+395 FDTNL
-408 YDPSVGAS
+408 YDPIVDAS
-416 GQMPTAKPYIGPYAD
+416 EQMPTSYPTIVPYAD

-453 LGVRY
+453 LGARY
-458 QDISTESLV
+458 QDIDTQNLYKKTK
-467 PYSRSTYNSDKV
+467 YSSDKI
-479 SPSLGIVLKPFGE
+479 SPSLGLVVKPFGE
-492 DLSLYASYVEGLS
+492 DLSFYASYVEGLS
-505 EGKTVDSTLN
+505 EGVTVSDITYPTAT
-515 DVNKGKTFAPYQTK
+515 NKGETLAPYQTK
-529 QYEVGTKYQTGSWL
+529 QYELGTKYQVGSWL
-543 NTLALYQIEKPDTMV
+543 NTLALYQIEKPEVYQDTV
-558 TVFAQ
+558 TKAVK
-563 ADVNGNTQI
+563 
-572 TTDDAKTRSRGIELS
+572 DDAETRSRGIEFS

-638 PVVEG
+638 PVVDG
-643 LSVNGRASYVS
+643 MSVNARASYVS
-654 EQYLD
+654 EQYLNTD
-659 STNKLELPDYTILD
+659 NSLELPDYTILD
-673 VGARYKTKLGG
+673 LGAKYATKIGG
-684 VNTTFLANVDN
+684 VNTTFRANVNNLTDE
-695 VTNKKY
+695 KY
-701 WEGVFNSYYA
+701 WSGVFGSNYA
-711 TVGGARTYKLGVT
+711 ILGAGRTYKLGVT

>member
-21 GCLQLTFAEVVSVLP
+21 GCLQLTFAEEVSVLP

-204 GDNNEFGVRVSS
+204 GDNNEFGVRVSG

-332 IVTNAATGAA
+332 IVTNATTGAA

-356 AANLGLEGKLE
+356 AANLGLEGKFD

-382 TRNYWQHYNNRAS
+382 TRNYWQHSAATSNA
-395 GFILPTNGFTTNL
+395 FDTNL
-408 YDPSVGAS
+408 YDPIVDAS
-416 GQMPTAKPYIGPYAD
+416 EQMPTSYPTIVPYAD

-453 LGVRY
+453 LGARY
-458 QDISTESLV
+458 QDIDTKNLYKKTK
-467 PYSRSTYNSDKV
+467 YSSDKI
-479 SPSLGIVLKPFGE
+479 SPSLGLVVKPFGE
-492 DLSLYASYVEGLS
+492 DLSFYASYVEGLS
-505 EGKTVDSTLN
+505 EGVTVSDITYPTAT
-515 DVNKGKTFAPYQTK
+515 NKGETLASYQTK
-529 QYEVGTKYQTGSWL
+529 QYELGTKYQVGSWL
-543 NTLALYQIEKPDTMV
+543 NTLALYQIEKPEVYQDTV
-558 TVFAQ
+558 TKAVK
-563 ADVNGNTQI
+563 
-572 TTDDAKTRSRGIELS
+572 DDAETRSRGIEFS

-643 LSVNGRASYVS
+643 MSVNARASYVS
-654 EQYLD
+654 EQYLNTD
-659 STNKLELPDYTILD
+659 NSLELPDYTILD
-673 VGARYKTKLGG
+673 LGAKYATKIGG
-684 VNTTFLANVDN
+684 VNTTFRANVNNLTDE
-695 VTNKKY
+695 KY
-701 WEGVFNSYYA
+701 WSGVFGSNYA
-711 TVGGARTYKLGVT
+711 ILGAGRTYKLGVT

>member
-21 GCLQLTFAEVVSVLP
+21 GCLQLAFAEEVSVLP
-36 ALKSEAQAQ
+36 ALKSEAQSQ

-74 TTYTAKT
+74 TTYTVKT
-81 IIDSQAATV
+81 MIDSQAATV

-268 MGTIGKVI
+268 MGTIKQVI
-276 DAPSGDSNF
+276 AAPSGDSNF
-285 FQNIHGEQNSQY
+285 FPNIHGEQSSQY
-297 VGASG
+297 LGVSG

-309 LKVFAGAGYNEK
+309 LKVFGGAGYTEK
-321 EYAGHIFGTRM
+321 
-332 IVTNAATGAA
+332 N
-342 SSQYYRVGYQEHAV
+342 
-356 AANLGLEGKLE
+356 
-367 TGAIQHTLGLRADYL
+367 
-382 TRNYWQHYNNRAS
+382 
-395 GFILPTNGFTTNL
+395 
-408 YDPSVGAS
+408 
-416 GQMPTAKPYIGPYAD
+416 
-431 NRYVSYTLTD
+431 
-441 QMSMLDDKLQVI
+441 
-453 LGVRY
+453 
-458 QDISTESLV
+458 
-467 PYSRSTYNSDKV
+467 
-479 SPSLGIVLKPFGE
+479 
-492 DLSLYASYVEGLS
+492 
-505 EGKTVDSTLN
+505 
-515 DVNKGKTFAPYQTK
+515 
-529 QYEVGTKYQTGSWL
+529 
-543 NTLALYQIEKPDTMV
+543 
-558 TVFAQ
+558 
-563 ADVNGNTQI
+563 
-572 TTDDAKTRSRGIELS
+572 
-587 TAGQLTED
+587 
-595 LSLMAN
+595 
-601 LAYIDAE
+601 
-608 YVKSGTASQVGNTVI
+608 
-623 GTPDFTAGLGLDYKI
+623 
-638 PVVEG
+638 
-643 LSVNGRASYVS
+643 
-654 EQYLD
+654 
-659 STNKLELPDYTILD
+659 ILD
-673 VGARYKTKLGG
+673 I
-684 VNTTFLANVDN
+684 FLAH
-695 VTNKKY
+695 
-701 WEGVFNSYYA
+701 G
-711 TVGGARTYKLGVT
+711 
-724 FDF
+724 

>member
-1 MKSFSKKILA
+1 MKTFSKKILT
-11 SSVGLLMMGG
+11 SSIGLLMMGG
-21 GCLQLTFAEVVSVLP
+21 GCLQLTFAEEVSILP
-36 ALKSEAQAQ
+36 ALKSEAQVQ
-45 QGYADGKLAKDANL
+45 QQNYADGKLAKEAKL

-81 IIDSQAATV
+81 ISDNQAATV

-113 QIRGFFVGFEDYNI
+113 QIRGFFVGFEDYNM

-156 VAGMAPAGGVGGVV
+156 VAGMAPAGSVGGVV
-170 MAQTKRAKQD
+170 MAQTKRANQD

-204 GDNNEFGVRVSS
+204 GNNKEFGVRVGG
-216 SYGQGEHIV
+216 SYGQGEHIID
-225 EGMDD
+225 GMDD
-230 TNATGVVA
+230 TNSTGVVA

-268 MGTIGKVI
+268 MGTIKQVI
-276 DAPSGDSNF
+276 AASSGDSNF
-285 FQNIHGEQNSQY
+285 FPNIHGEQSSQY
-297 VGASG
+297 LGASG

-309 LKVFAGAGYNEK
+309 LKVFGGAGYTEK
-321 EYAGHIFGTRM
+321 EFSGHIHGTRM
-332 IVTNAATGAA
+332 IVQNATTGAA

-356 AANLGLEGKLE
+356 AANLGLEGKFD

-382 TRNYWQHYNNRAS
+382 TRNYWQHSAATSNA
-395 GFILPTNGFTTNL
+395 FDTNL
-408 YDPSVGAS
+408 YDPIVDAS
-416 GQMPTAKPYIGPYAD
+416 EQMPTSYPTIVPYAD

-453 LGVRY
+453 LGARY
-458 QDISTESLV
+458 QDIDTKNLYKKTK
-467 PYSRSTYNSDKV
+467 YSSDKI
-479 SPSLGIVLKPFGE
+479 SPSLGLVVKPFGE
-492 DLSLYASYVEGLS
+492 DLSFYASYVEGLS
-505 EGKTVDSTLN
+505 EGVTVSDITYPTAT
-515 DVNKGKTFAPYQTK
+515 NKGETLAPYQTK
-529 QYEVGTKYQTGSWL
+529 QYELGTKYQVGSWL
-543 NTLALYQIEKPDTMV
+543 NTLALYQIEKPEVYQDTV
-558 TVFAQ
+558 TKAVK
-563 ADVNGNTQI
+563 
-572 TTDDAKTRSRGIELS
+572 DDAETRSRGIEFS

-643 LSVNGRASYVS
+643 MSVNARASYVS
-654 EQYLD
+654 EQYLNTD
-659 STNKLELPDYTILD
+659 NSLELPDYTILD
-673 VGARYKTKLGG
+673 LGAKYATKIGG
-684 VNTTFLANVDN
+684 VNTTFRANVNNLTDE
-695 VTNKKY
+695 KY
-701 WEGVFNSYYA
+701 WSGVFGSNYA
-711 TVGGARTYKLGVT
+711 ILGAGRTYKLGVT

>member
-1 MKSFSKKILA
+1 MKTFSKKILA
-11 SSVGLLMMGG
+11 SSVGILMMGG
-21 GCLQLTFAEVVSVLP
+21 GCFQLAFAEEEVSILP
-36 ALKSEAQAQ
+36 ALKSEAQVQ
-45 QGYADGKLAKDANL
+45 QQNYADGKLAKEAKL

-81 IIDSQAATV
+81 ISDNQAATV

-98 SIRETTNSGHLNENV
+98 SIRETTNSGHLNENI
-113 QIRGFFVGFEDYNI
+113 QIRGFSVGFEDYNI

-170 MAQTKRAKQD
+170 MAQTKRANQD

-204 GDNNEFGVRVSS
+204 GNNKEFGVRVGG
-216 SYGQGEHIV
+216 SYGQGEHIID
-225 EGMDD
+225 GMDD
-230 TNATGVVA
+230 TNSTGVVA

-268 MGTIGKVI
+268 MGTIKQVI
-276 DAPSGDSNF
+276 AAPSGDSNF
-285 FQNIHGEQNSQY
+285 FPNIHGEQSSQY
-297 VGASG
+297 LGVSG

-309 LKVFAGAGYNEK
+309 LKVFGGAGYTEK
-321 EYAGHIFGTRM
+321 EYSGHIFGTRM
-332 IVTNAATGAA
+332 IVQNATTGAA

-356 AANLGLEGKLE
+356 AANLGLEGKFD

-382 TRNYWQHYNNRAS
+382 TRNYWQHSAATSNAFN
-395 GFILPTNGFTTNL
+395 TNL
-408 YDPSVGAS
+408 YNPIVDAS
-416 GQMPTAKPYIGPYAD
+416 EQMPTSYPTIVPYAD

-453 LGVRY
+453 LGARY
-458 QDISTESLV
+458 QDIDTKNLYKKTK
-467 PYSRSTYNSDKV
+467 YSSDKL
-479 SPSLGIVLKPFGE
+479 SPSLGLVVKPFGE
-492 DLSLYASYVEGLS
+492 DLSFYASYVEGLS
-505 EGKTVDSTLN
+505 EGVTVSDITYPTAT
-515 DVNKGKTFAPYQTK
+515 NKGETLAPYQTK
-529 QYEVGTKYQTGSWL
+529 QYELGTKYQVGSWL
-543 NTLALYQIEKPDTMV
+543 NTLALYQIEKPEVYQDTV
-558 TVFAQ
+558 TKAVK
-563 ADVNGNTQI
+563 
-572 TTDDAKTRSRGIELS
+572 DDAETRSRGIEFS

-623 GTPDFTAGLGLDYKI
+623 GTPDFTAGLGMDYKI
-638 PVVEG
+638 PVVDG
-643 LSVNGRASYVS
+643 LSVNARASYVS
-654 EQYLD
+654 EQYLNTD
-659 STNKLELPDYTILD
+659 NSLELPDYTILD
-673 VGARYKTKLGG
+673 LGAKYATKIGG
-684 VNTTFLANVDN
+684 VNTTFRANVNNLTDE
-695 VTNKKY
+695 KY
-701 WEGVFNSYYA
+701 WSGVFGSNYA
-711 TVGGARTYKLGVT
+711 ILGAGRTYKLGVT

>member
-1 MKSFSKKILA
+1 MKTFSKKILT
-11 SSVGLLMMGG
+11 SSIGLLMMGG
-21 GCLQLTFAEVVSVLP
+21 GCLQLTFAEEVSVLP

-45 QGYADGKLAKDANL
+45 QQNYADGKLAKEAKL

-81 IIDSQAATV
+81 ISDTQAATV

-98 SIRETTNSGHLNENV
+98 SIRETTNSGHLNENI
-113 QIRGFFVGFEDYNI
+113 QIRGFSVGFEDYNM

-156 VAGMAPAGGVGGVV
+156 VAGMAPAGSVGGVV
-170 MAQTKRAKQD
+170 MAQTKRANQD

-204 GDNNEFGVRVSS
+204 GNNKEFGVRVGG
-216 SYGQGEHIV
+216 SYGQGEHIID
-225 EGMDD
+225 GMDD
-230 TNATGVVA
+230 TNSTGVVA

-268 MGTIGKVI
+268 MGTIKQVI
-276 DAPSGDSNF
+276 AAPSGDSNF
-285 FQNIHGEQNSQY
+285 FPNIHGEQSSQY
-297 VGASG
+297 LGASG

-309 LKVFAGAGYNEK
+309 LKVFGGAGYTEK
-321 EYAGHIFGTRM
+321 EFSGHIFGTRM
-332 IVTNAATGAA
+332 IVQNATTGAA

-356 AANLGLEGKLE
+356 AANLGLEGKFD

-382 TRNYWQHYNNRAS
+382 TRNYWQHSAATSNA
-395 GFILPTNGFTTNL
+395 FDTNL
-408 YDPSVGAS
+408 YDPIVDAS
-416 GQMPTAKPYIGPYAD
+416 EQMPTSYPTIVPYAD

-453 LGVRY
+453 LGARY
-458 QDISTESLV
+458 QDIDTKNLYKKTK
-467 PYSRSTYNSDKV
+467 YSSDKI
-479 SPSLGIVLKPFGE
+479 SPSLGLVVKPFGE
-492 DLSLYASYVEGLS
+492 DLSFYASYVEGLS
-505 EGKTVDSTLN
+505 EGVTVSDITYPTAT
-515 DVNKGKTFAPYQTK
+515 NKGETLAPYQTK
-529 QYEVGTKYQTGSWL
+529 QYELGTKYQVGSWL
-543 NTLALYQIEKPDTMV
+543 NTLALYQIEKPEVYQDTV
-558 TVFAQ
+558 TKAVK
-563 ADVNGNTQI
+563 
-572 TTDDAKTRSRGIELS
+572 DDAETRSRGIEFS

-643 LSVNGRASYVS
+643 MSVNARASYVS
-654 EQYLD
+654 EQYLNTD
-659 STNKLELPDYTILD
+659 NSLELPDYTILD
-673 VGARYKTKLGG
+673 LGAKYATKIGG
-684 VNTTFLANVDN
+684 VNTTFRANVNNLTDE
-695 VTNKKY
+695 KY
-701 WEGVFNSYYA
+701 WSGVFGSNIA
-711 TVGGARTYKLGVT
+711 ILGAGRTYKLGVT

>member
-1 MKSFSKKILA
+1 MKTFSKKILT
-11 SSVGLLMMGG
+11 SSIGLLMMGG
-21 GCLQLTFAEVVSVLP
+21 GCLQLTFAEEVSVLP

-45 QGYADGKLAKDANL
+45 QQNYADGKLAKEAKL

-81 IIDSQAATV
+81 ISDTQAATV

-98 SIRETTNSGHLNENV
+98 SIRETTNSGHLNENI
-113 QIRGFFVGFEDYNI
+113 QIRGFSVGFEDYNM

-156 VAGMAPAGGVGGVV
+156 VAGMAPAGSVGGVV
-170 MAQTKRAKQD
+170 MAQTKRANQD

-204 GDNNEFGVRVSS
+204 GNNKEFGVRVGG
-216 SYGQGEHIV
+216 SYGQGEHIID
-225 EGMDD
+225 GMDD
-230 TNATGVVA
+230 TNSTGVVA

-268 MGTIGKVI
+268 MGTIKQVI
-276 DAPSGDSNF
+276 AASSGDSNF
-285 FQNIHGEQNSQY
+285 FPNIHGEQSSQY
-297 VGASG
+297 LGASG

-309 LKVFAGAGYNEK
+309 LKVFGGAGYTEK
-321 EYAGHIFGTRM
+321 EFSGHIHGTRM
-332 IVTNAATGAA
+332 IVQNATTGAA
-342 SSQYYRVGYQEHAV
+342 SSQYYRVGYQEHAI
-356 AANLGLEGKLE
+356 AANLGLEGKFD

-382 TRNYWQHYNNRAS
+382 TRNYWQHSAATSNA
-395 GFILPTNGFTTNL
+395 FDTNL
-408 YDPSVGAS
+408 YDPIVDAS
-416 GQMPTAKPYIGPYAD
+416 EQMPTSYPTIVPYAD

-453 LGVRY
+453 LGARY
-458 QDISTESLV
+458 QDIDTKNLYKKTK
-467 PYSRSTYNSDKV
+467 YSSDKI
-479 SPSLGIVLKPFGE
+479 SPSLGLVVKPFGE
-492 DLSLYASYVEGLS
+492 DLSFYASYVEGLS
-505 EGKTVDSTLN
+505 EGVTVSDITYPTAT
-515 DVNKGKTFAPYQTK
+515 NKGETLAPYQTK
-529 QYEVGTKYQTGSWL
+529 QYELGTKYQVGSWL
-543 NTLALYQIEKPDTMV
+543 NTLALYQIEKPEVYQDTV
-558 TVFAQ
+558 TKAVK
-563 ADVNGNTQI
+563 
-572 TTDDAKTRSRGIELS
+572 DDAETRSRGIEFS

-643 LSVNGRASYVS
+643 MSVNARASYVS
-654 EQYLD
+654 EQYLNTD
-659 STNKLELPDYTILD
+659 NSLELPDYTILD
-673 VGARYKTKLGG
+673 LGAKYATKIGG
-684 VNTTFLANVDN
+684 VNTTFRANVNNLTDE
-695 VTNKKY
+695 KY
-701 WEGVFNSYYA
+701 WSGVFGSNYA
-711 TVGGARTYKLGVT
+711 ILGAGRTYKLGVT

>member
-21 GCLQLTFAEVVSVLP
+21 GCLQLAFAEEVSVLP
-36 ALKSEAQAQ
+36 ALKSEAQSQ
-45 QGYADGKLAKDANL
+45 QGYADGKLAKAANL

-81 IIDSQAATV
+81 IIDGQAATV

-268 MGTIGKVI
+268 MGTIKQVI
-276 DAPSGDSNF
+276 AAPSGDSNF
-285 FQNIHGEQNSQY
+285 FPNIHGEQSSQY
-297 VGASG
+297 LGASG

-309 LKVFAGAGYNEK
+309 LKVFGGAGYTEK
-321 EYAGHIFGTRM
+321 EYSGHIFGTRM
-332 IVTNAATGAA
+332 IVQNATTGAA

-356 AANLGLEGKLE
+356 AANLGLEGKFD

-382 TRNYWQHYNNRAS
+382 TRNYWQHSAATSNA
-395 GFILPTNGFTTNL
+395 FDTNL
-408 YDPSVGAS
+408 YNPIVDAS
-416 GQMPTAKPYIGPYAD
+416 EQMPTSYPTIVPYAD
-431 NRYVSYTLTD
+431 NRYISYTLTD

-453 LGVRY
+453 LGARY
-458 QDISTESLV
+458 QDIDTKNLYKKTK
-467 PYSRSTYNSDKV
+467 YSSDKL
-479 SPSLGIVLKPFGE
+479 SPSLGVVVKPFGE
-492 DLSLYASYVEGLS
+492 DLSFYASYVEGLS
-505 EGKTVDSTLN
+505 EGVTVSDITYPTATN
-515 DVNKGKTFAPYQTK
+515 QGTTFAPYQTK
-529 QYEVGTKYQTGSWL
+529 QYELGTKYQIGSWL
-543 NTLALYQIEKPDTMV
+543 NTLALYQIEKPEVYQDTSSKAV
-558 TVFAQ
+558 K
-563 ADVNGNTQI
+563 
-572 TTDDAKTRSRGIELS
+572 DDAETRSRGIELS

-643 LSVNGRASYVS
+643 LSVNGRASYIS

-659 STNKLELPDYTILD
+659 TTNKLELPDYTIVDL
-673 VGARYKTKLGG
+673 GAKYATKIGG
-684 VNTTFLANVDN
+684 VNTIFRANVNNLTDE
-695 VTNKKY
+695 KY
-701 WEGVFNSYYA
+701 WSGVFGNNYA
-711 TVGGARTYKLGVT
+711 ILGAGRTYKLGVT

>member
-1 MKSFSKKILA
+1 
-11 SSVGLLMMGG
+11 MMGG
-21 GCLQLTFAEVVSVLP
+21 GCLQLTFAEEVSVLP

-45 QGYADGKLAKDANL
+45 QQNYADGKLAKEAKL

-81 IIDSQAATV
+81 ISDTQAATV

-98 SIRETTNSGHLNENV
+98 SIRETTNSGHLNENI
-113 QIRGFFVGFEDYNI
+113 QIRGFSVGFEDYNM

-156 VAGMAPAGGVGGVV
+156 VAGMAPAGSVGGVV
-170 MAQTKRAKQD
+170 MAQTKRANQD

-204 GDNNEFGVRVSS
+204 GNNKEFGVRVGG
-216 SYGQGEHIV
+216 SYGQGEHIID
-225 EGMDD
+225 GMDD
-230 TNATGVVA
+230 TNSTGVVA

-268 MGTIGKVI
+268 MGTIKQVI
-276 DAPSGDSNF
+276 AAPSGDSNF
-285 FQNIHGEQNSQY
+285 FPNIHGEQSSQY
-297 VGASG
+297 LGASG

-309 LKVFAGAGYNEK
+309 LKVFGGAGYTEK
-321 EYAGHIFGTRM
+321 EYSGHIFGTRM
-332 IVTNAATGAA
+332 IVQNATTGAA

-356 AANLGLEGKLE
+356 AANLGLEGKFD

-382 TRNYWQHYNNRAS
+382 TRNYWQHSAATSNA
-395 GFILPTNGFTTNL
+395 FDTNL
-408 YDPSVGAS
+408 YDPIVDAS
-416 GQMPTAKPYIGPYAD
+416 EQMPTSYPTIVPYAD

-453 LGVRY
+453 LGARY
-458 QDISTESLV
+458 QDIDTKNLYKKTK
-467 PYSRSTYNSDKV
+467 YSSDKL
-479 SPSLGIVLKPFGE
+479 SPSLGLVVKPFGE
-492 DLSLYASYVEGLS
+492 DLSFYASYVEGLS
-505 EGKTVDSTLN
+505 EGVTVSDITYPTAT
-515 DVNKGKTFAPYQTK
+515 NKGETLAPYQTK
-529 QYEVGTKYQTGSWL
+529 QYELGTKYQVGSWL
-543 NTLALYQIEKPDTMV
+543 NTLALYQIEKPEVYQDTV
-558 TVFAQ
+558 TKAVK
-563 ADVNGNTQI
+563 
-572 TTDDAKTRSRGIELS
+572 DDAETRSRGIEFS

-643 LSVNGRASYVS
+643 MSVNARASYVS
-654 EQYLD
+654 EQYLNTD
-659 STNKLELPDYTILD
+659 NSLELPDYTILD
-673 VGARYKTKLGG
+673 LGAKYATKIGG
-684 VNTTFLANVDN
+684 VNTTFRANVNNLTDE
-695 VTNKKY
+695 KY
-701 WEGVFNSYYA
+701 WSGVFGSNYA
-711 TVGGARTYKLGVT
+711 ILGAGRTYKLCVT

>member
-21 GCLQLTFAEVVSVLP
+21 GCLQLAFAEEVSVLP
-36 ALKSEAQAQ
+36 ALKSEAQSQ

-74 TTYTAKT
+74 TTYTVKT
-81 IIDSQAATV
+81 MIDSQAATV

-268 MGTIGKVI
+268 MGTIKQVI
-276 DAPSGDSNF
+276 AAPSGDSNF
-285 FQNIHGEQNSQY
+285 FPNIHGEQSSQY
-297 VGASG
+297 LGVSG

-309 LKVFAGAGYNEK
+309 LKVFGGAGYTEK
-321 EYAGHIFGTRM
+321 EYSGHIFGTRM
-332 IVTNAATGAA
+332 IVQNATTGAA

-356 AANLGLEGKLE
+356 AANLGLEGKFD

-382 TRNYWQHYNNRAS
+382 TRNYWQHSAATSNA
-395 GFILPTNGFTTNL
+395 FDTNL
-408 YDPSVGAS
+408 YNPIVDAS
-416 GQMPTAKPYIGPYAD
+416 EQMPTSYPTIVPYAD
-431 NRYVSYTLTD
+431 NRYISYTLTD

-453 LGVRY
+453 LGARY
-458 QDISTESLV
+458 QDIDTKNLYKKTK
-467 PYSRSTYNSDKV
+467 YSSDKL
-479 SPSLGIVLKPFGE
+479 SPSLGVVVKPFGE
-492 DLSLYASYVEGLS
+492 DLSFYASYVEGLS
-505 EGKTVDSTLN
+505 EGVTVSDITYPTATN
-515 DVNKGKTFAPYQTK
+515 QGTTFAPYQTK
-529 QYEVGTKYQTGSWL
+529 QYELGTKYQIGSWL
-543 NTLALYQIEKPDTMV
+543 NTLALYQIEKPEVYQDTSSKAV
-558 TVFAQ
+558 K
-563 ADVNGNTQI
+563 
-572 TTDDAKTRSRGIELS
+572 DDAETRSRGIELS

-643 LSVNGRASYVS
+643 LSVNGRASYIS

-659 STNKLELPDYTILD
+659 TTNKLELPDYTIVDL
-673 VGARYKTKLGG
+673 GAKYATKIGG
-684 VNTTFLANVDN
+684 VNTIFRANVNNLTDE
-695 VTNKKY
+695 KY
-701 WEGVFNSYYA
+701 WSGVFGNNYA
-711 TVGGARTYKLGVT
+711 ILGAGRTYKLGVT

>member
-1 MKSFSKKILA
+1 MKTFSKKILT
-11 SSVGLLMMGG
+11 SSIGLLMMGG
-21 GCLQLTFAEVVSVLP
+21 GCLQLTFAEEVSVLP

-45 QGYADGKLAKDANL
+45 QQNYADGKLAKEAKL

-81 IIDSQAATV
+81 ISDTQAATV

-98 SIRETTNSGHLNENV
+98 SIRETTNSGHLNENI
-113 QIRGFFVGFEDYNI
+113 QIRGFSVGFEDYNM

-156 VAGMAPAGGVGGVV
+156 VAGMAPAGSVGGVV
-170 MAQTKRAKQD
+170 MAQTKRANQD

-204 GDNNEFGVRVSS
+204 GNNKEFGVRVGG
-216 SYGQGEHIV
+216 SYGQGEHIID
-225 EGMDD
+225 GMDD
-230 TNATGVVA
+230 TNSTGVVA

-268 MGTIGKVI
+268 MGTIKQVI
-276 DAPSGDSNF
+276 AAPSGDSNF
-285 FQNIHGEQNSQY
+285 FPNIHGEQSSQY
-297 VGASG
+297 LGASG

-309 LKVFAGAGYNEK
+309 LKVFGGAGYTEK
-321 EYAGHIFGTRM
+321 EYSGHIFGTRM
-332 IVTNAATGAA
+332 IVQNATTGAA

-356 AANLGLEGKLE
+356 AANLGLEGKFD

-382 TRNYWQHYNNRAS
+382 TRNYWQHSAATSNV
-395 GFILPTNGFTTNL
+395 FDTNL
-408 YDPSVGAS
+408 YDPIVDAS
-416 GQMPTAKPYIGPYAD
+416 EQMPTSYPTIVPYAD

-453 LGVRY
+453 LGARY
-458 QDISTESLV
+458 QDIDTKNLYKKTK
-467 PYSRSTYNSDKV
+467 YSSDKI
-479 SPSLGIVLKPFGE
+479 SPSLGLVVKPFGE
-492 DLSLYASYVEGLS
+492 DLSFYASYVEGLS
-505 EGKTVDSTLN
+505 EGVTVSDITYPTAT
-515 DVNKGKTFAPYQTK
+515 NKGETLAPYQTK
-529 QYEVGTKYQTGSWL
+529 QYELGTKYQVGSWL
-543 NTLALYQIEKPDTMV
+543 NTLALYQIEKPEVYQDTV
-558 TVFAQ
+558 TKAVK
-563 ADVNGNTQI
+563 
-572 TTDDAKTRSRGIELS
+572 DDAETRSRGIEFS

-643 LSVNGRASYVS
+643 MSVNARASYVS
-654 EQYLD
+654 EQYLNTD
-659 STNKLELPDYTILD
+659 NSLELPDYTILD
-673 VGARYKTKLGG
+673 LGAKYATKIGG
-684 VNTTFLANVDN
+684 VNTTFRANVNNLTDE
-695 VTNKKY
+695 KY
-701 WEGVFNSYYA
+701 WSGVFGSNYA
-711 TVGGARTYKLGVT
+711 ILGAGRTYKLGVT

>member
-21 GCLQLTFAEVVSVLP
+21 GCLQLAFAEEVSVLP
-36 ALKSEAQAQ
+36 ALKSEAQSQ
-45 QGYADGKLAKDANL
+45 QGYADGKLAKEAKL

-81 IIDSQAATV
+81 ISDTQAATV

-98 SIRETTNSGHLNENV
+98 SIRETTNSGHLNENI
-113 QIRGFFVGFEDYNI
+113 QIRGFSVGFEDYNM

-156 VAGMAPAGGVGGVV
+156 VAGMAPAGSVGGVV
-170 MAQTKRAKQD
+170 MAQTKRANQD

-204 GDNNEFGVRVSS
+204 GNNKEFGVRVGG
-216 SYGQGEHIV
+216 SYGQGEHIID
-225 EGMDD
+225 GMDD
-230 TNATGVVA
+230 TNSTGVVA

-268 MGTIGKVI
+268 MGTIKQVI
-276 DAPSGDSNF
+276 AAPSGDSNF
-285 FQNIHGEQNSQY
+285 FPNIHGEQSSQY
-297 VGASG
+297 LGASG

-309 LKVFAGAGYNEK
+309 LKVFGGAGYTEK
-321 EYAGHIFGTRM
+321 EYSGHIFGTRM
-332 IVTNAATGAA
+332 IVHNATTGAA

-356 AANLGLEGKLE
+356 AANLGLEGKFD

-382 TRNYWQHYNNRAS
+382 TRNYWQHSAATSNAFN
-395 GFILPTNGFTTNL
+395 TNL
-408 YDPSVGAS
+408 YNPIVDAS
-416 GQMPTAKPYIGPYAD
+416 EQMPTSYPTIVPYAD

-453 LGVRY
+453 LGARY
-458 QDISTESLV
+458 QDIDTKNLYKKTK
-467 PYSRSTYNSDKV
+467 YSSDKL
-479 SPSLGIVLKPFGE
+479 SPSLGLVVKPFGE
-492 DLSLYASYVEGLS
+492 DLSFYASYVEGLS
-505 EGKTVDSTLN
+505 EGVTVSDITYPTAT
-515 DVNKGKTFAPYQTK
+515 NKGETLAPYQTK
-529 QYEVGTKYQTGSWL
+529 QYELGTKYQVGSWL
-543 NTLALYQIEKPDTMV
+543 NTLALYQIEKPEVYQDTV
-558 TVFAQ
+558 TKAVK
-563 ADVNGNTQI
+563 
-572 TTDDAKTRSRGIELS
+572 DDAETRSRGIEFS

-623 GTPDFTAGLGLDYKI
+623 GTPDFTAGLGMDYKI
-638 PVVEG
+638 PVVDG
-643 LSVNGRASYVS
+643 LSVNARASYVS
-654 EQYLD
+654 EQYLNTD
-659 STNKLELPDYTILD
+659 NSLELPDYTILD
-673 VGARYKTKLGG
+673 LGAKYATKIGG
-684 VNTTFLANVDN
+684 VNTTFRANVNNLTDE
-695 VTNKKY
+695 KY
-701 WEGVFNSYYA
+701 WSGVFGSNYA
-711 TVGGARTYKLGVT
+711 ILGAGRTYKLGVT

>member
-1 MKSFSKKILA
+1 MKTFSKKILA
-11 SSVGLLMMGG
+11 SSVGILMMGG
-21 GCLQLTFAEVVSVLP
+21 GCFQLAFAEEEVSILP
-36 ALKSEAQAQ
+36 ALKSEAQVQ
-45 QGYADGKLAKDANL
+45 QQNYADGKLAKEAKL

-81 IIDSQAATV
+81 ISDNQAATV

-98 SIRETTNSGHLNENV
+98 SIRETTNSGHLNENI
-113 QIRGFFVGFEDYNI
+113 QIRGFSVGFEDYNI

-156 VAGMAPAGGVGGVV
+156 VAGMAPAGSVGGVV
-170 MAQTKRAKQD
+170 MAQTKRANQD

-204 GDNNEFGVRVSS
+204 GNNKEFGVRVGG
-216 SYGQGEHIV
+216 SYGQGEHIID
-225 EGMDD
+225 GMDD
-230 TNATGVVA
+230 TNSTGVVA

-268 MGTIGKVI
+268 MGTIKQVI
-276 DAPSGDSNF
+276 AAPSGDSNF
-285 FQNIHGEQNSQY
+285 FPNIHGEQNSQY

-309 LKVFAGAGYNEK
+309 LKVFGGAGYTEK
-321 EYAGHIFGTRM
+321 EYSGHIFGTRM
-332 IVTNAATGAA
+332 IVQNATTGAA

-356 AANLGLEGKLE
+356 AANLGLEGKFD

-382 TRNYWQHYNNRAS
+382 TRNYWQHSAATSNA
-395 GFILPTNGFTTNL
+395 FDTNL
-408 YDPSVGAS
+408 YNPIVDAS
-416 GQMPTAKPYIGPYAD
+416 EQMPTSYPTIVPYAD
-431 NRYVSYTLTD
+431 NRYISYTLTD

-453 LGVRY
+453 LGARY
-458 QDISTESLV
+458 QDIDTKNLYKKTK
-467 PYSRSTYNSDKV
+467 YSSDKL
-479 SPSLGIVLKPFGE
+479 SPSLGVVVKPFGE
-492 DLSLYASYVEGLS
+492 DLSFYASYVEGLS
-505 EGKTVDSTLN
+505 EGVTVSDITYPTATN
-515 DVNKGKTFAPYQTK
+515 QGTTFAPYQTK
-529 QYEVGTKYQTGSWL
+529 QYELGTKYQIGSWL
-543 NTLALYQIEKPDTMV
+543 NTLALYQIEKPEVYQDTSSKAV
-558 TVFAQ
+558 K
-563 ADVNGNTQI
+563 
-572 TTDDAKTRSRGIELS
+572 DDAETRSRGIELS

-643 LSVNGRASYVS
+643 LSVNGRASYIS

-659 STNKLELPDYTILD
+659 TTNKLELPDYTIVDL
-673 VGARYKTKLGG
+673 GAKYATKIGG
-684 VNTTFLANVDN
+684 VNTIFRANVNNLTDE
-695 VTNKKY
+695 KY
-701 WEGVFNSYYA
+701 WSGVFGNNYA
-711 TVGGARTYKLGVT
+711 ILGAGRTYKLGVT